1 MSKNALVF
9 GASGVT
15 GWSFVNEILND
26 YPKKGLWGKVH
37 ALTNRPLSKEQSQ
50 WPDDPRLNI
59 VSGIDLLKGSQE
71 ELETELKQKI
81 EGIED
86 VTHVYYL
93 AYKAGTDMQKELE
106 EAVAMWK
113 RSIIAMDRL
122 SKKLEF
128 VVLQTGAKM
137 CKTPFLPFL
146 PPRNK
151 SMQKLNIFPDGCHL
165 LENHPTDYLHVPH
178 KESQPR
184 LKQPYHDMLF
194 YHPQL
199 DWVTEYAKDKSWSW
213 CDTRPDIIIGF
224 VPNQNFYSLGTVMGI
239 YLSLWREVHGDGSEC
254 PFPGTDKSWN
264 ALSNDSSSDMIA
276 RQTLHLSLSS
286 KTEKGGGYNVADEK
300 TPSSWSKKWPA
311 LCSYFGLKGTGPS
324 SSAVEMRKFIKEN
337 MDTWSKLE
345 KEKGLQSGH
354 ADSPMIFPGFEYFL
368 MTQFDFDRQ
377 YDMSKTYGTGFEEE
391 RDVLT
396 AWGGVFDRMRK
407 AKIIP

>member
-1 MSKNALVF
+1 MSKSALVF

-15 GWSFVNEILND
+15 GWSFVNELLND
-26 YPKKGLWGKVH
+26 YPEKGIWSKVH
-37 ALTNRPLSKEQSQ
+37 ALTNRPLSQKQSQ
-50 WPDDPRLNI
+50 WPDDPRLDI

-71 ELETELKQKI
+71 ELEATLKEKI
-81 EGIED
+81 KGIEE

-113 RSIIAMDRL
+113 RSTIAMDHL
-122 SKKLEF
+122 SSKLEF

-137 CKTPFLPFL
+137 Y
-146 PPRNK
+146 
-151 SMQKLNIFPDGCHL
+151 GCHL

-184 LKQPYHDMLF
+184 LEQPYHDMLF

-199 DWVTEYAKDKSWSW
+199 DWVSEYAKDKQWNW
-213 CDTRPDIIIGF
+213 IDTRPDIIIGF
-224 VPNQNFYSLGTVMGI
+224 VPNQNFYSLGTVIGI
-239 YLSLWREVHGDGSEC
+239 YLSLFKEVNGEGAEC
-254 PFPGTDKSWN
+254 PFPGTEKSWK

-276 RQTLHLSLSS
+276 RQTIHLSLKLDESA
-286 KTEKGGGYNVADEK
+286 KGEGYNVADEK
-300 TPSSWSKKWPA
+300 TPSSWSKKWPV

-324 SSAVEMRKFIKEN
+324 SSAPEIRKFIKEH
-337 MDTWSKLE
+337 MDVWEKLE
-345 KEKGLQSGH
+345 KEKGLQTGH

-377 YDMSKTYGTGFEEE
+377 YDMTKTYGTGFSEE
-391 RDVLT
+391 RDTLT

-407 AKIIP
+407 AGIIP